1 MRTFQAHHIR
11 IITILILLAA
21 TLINVGCSSF
31 TDKERREYADSLLNK
46 SYLDIVNY
54 SFVKAYKSIS
64 EARIIY
70 EKTHNQEGLATCQ
83 IHLALLYEGI
93 GLWKEAWKYLES
105 THSTV
110 PQLPPM
116 VQYRYYYAKT
126 VYLLEHSKDYA
137 GAERVMKYAIAND
150 HRIANKVFLQTDL
163 SNLAEIY
170 IKQGK
175 VKEASAILDRLD
187 KQANEFFHTQ
197 LMYCRLLI
205 AKQRG
210 HTDSIYT
217 YAQKCLEQSV
227 RFGQLNIQ
235 VEALQAMTHIDSMRQ
250 DYRSFIYHFTQY
262 HDMRDSLNGAM
273 ATSKIEQIQEKA
285 KIENE
290 QLKAREEMKEQRI
303 LLLLVAVVAVFI
315 VCVAVLLYYRTKQR
329 KRIVELEA
337 KELSDKLRRTELE
350 KELSRLKMQTEQEK
364 LAKSQQENIS
374 MSLQLAML
382 SDPKEKKRMQFF
394 DEQFQLIDNDFCRRL
409 EKQYPTITKAEKRLV
424 CLIKTGLDG
433 HEIMS
438 VLNISGAGLY
448 KLRYRLR
455 KRLNLNNEN
464 LEKYI
469 QQME

>member
-1 MRTFQAHHIR
+1 MTIFQSKHTHI
-11 IITILILLAA
+11 ISILILLAT
-21 TLINVGCSSF
+21 TLTIIGCSSF
-31 TDKERREYADSLLNK
+31 IDKEEKVHADSLLNS
-46 SYLDIVNY
+46 SYLEIINY
-54 SFVKAYKSIS
+54 SFVKAYKNIS
-64 EARIIY
+64 DAQTIY
-70 EKTHNQEGLATCQ
+70 EKTNNQKGQAICH

-93 GLWKEAWKYLES
+93 GLWREAWTYLKKAQ
-105 THSTV
+105 TTV
-110 PQLPPM
+110 SQLNPIEK
-116 VQYRYYYAKT
+116 YRYYYANT
-126 VYLLEHSKDYA
+126 VYLIQHNKDYA
-137 GAERVMKYAIAND
+137 GAERVMTHAIAND
-150 HRIANKVFLQTDL
+150 RRISNKVFLQADL

-175 VKEASAILDRLD
+175 VKEASEILNKLD
-187 KQANEFFHTQ
+187 KQANKFFYTQ

-205 AKQRG
+205 AKQCG
-210 HTDSIYT
+210 QIDSIYT

-227 RFGQLNIQ
+227 RFRQLNIQ
-235 VEALQAMTHIDSMRQ
+235 VEALQAMTHIDSARQ
-250 DYRSFIYHFTQY
+250 DYRAFVNHFTQY
-262 HDMRDSLNGAM
+262 YYMRDSLNGAM
-273 ATSKIEQIQEKA
+273 ATYKIGQIQEKA
-285 KIENE
+285 KIETE
-290 QLKAREEMKEQRI
+290 QLKAREEMKVQRI
-303 LLLLVAVVAVFI
+303 LLLLVAVVAGLI
-315 VCVAVLLYYRTKQR
+315 ICVSVLFYYRTKQR

-337 KELSDKLRRTELE
+337 KELSDKLKRTELE
-350 KELSRLKMQTEQEK
+350 KELSKLKMKAEQEK

-394 DEQFQLIDNDFCRRL
+394 DEQFQLIENDFCRRL

-424 CLIKTGLDG
+424 CLIKTGLDA

-455 KRLNLNNEN
+455 KRLGLDNEN

>member
-1 MRTFQAHHIR
+1 M
-11 IITILILLAA
+11 LAA
-21 TLINVGCSSF
+21 TLTNVGCSSF
-31 TDKERREYADSLLNK
+31 TDKERREYVDSLLNK

-64 EARIIY
+64 EAQIIY
-70 EKTHNQEGLATCQ
+70 EKAHYQEGLATCQ

-105 THSTV
+105 AHATV

-150 HRIANKVFLQTDL
+150 HRIANKAFLQTDL

-175 VKEASAILDRLD
+175 VKEASAILDSLD

-210 HTDSIYT
+210 NTDSIYT

-250 DYRSFIYHFTQY
+250 DYRSFINHFTQY

-364 LAKSQQENIS
+364 
-374 MSLQLAML
+374 
-382 SDPKEKKRMQFF
+382 
-394 DEQFQLIDNDFCRRL
+394 
-409 EKQYPTITKAEKRLV
+409 
-424 CLIKTGLDG
+424 
-433 HEIMS
+433 
-438 VLNISGAGLY
+438 
-448 KLRYRLR
+448 
-455 KRLNLNNEN
+455 
-464 LEKYI
+464 
-469 QQME
+469 